1 MIQSKN
7 KKKKMNP
14 RMRAKKKVTFG
25 VLDVF
30 VLVLI
35 LYAFIVAV
43 YNTFVSDCSLGG
55 SDNFG
60 RKLVTWLVAWPIM
73 LLCRSKDSL
82 PSAPSAP
89 SFASRKNTST
99 P

>member
-1 MIQSKN
+1 
-7 KKKKMNP
+7 
-14 RMRAKKKVTFG
+14 MRAKKKVTFG

-55 SDNFG
+55 SANFG

-82 PSAPSAP
+82 PTAPSVPTVPTAPSALTT
-89 SFASRKNTST
+89 SFSYST
-99 P
+99 EI